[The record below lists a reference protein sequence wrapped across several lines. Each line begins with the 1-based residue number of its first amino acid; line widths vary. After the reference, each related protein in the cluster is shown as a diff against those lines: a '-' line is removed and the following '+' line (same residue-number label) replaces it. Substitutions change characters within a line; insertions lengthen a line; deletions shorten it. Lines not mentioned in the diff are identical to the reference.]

1 MIDQMNIAVE
11 LKHPDE
17 HEPIDLFFE
26 AINLILPSSK
36 ISEHSRKIH
45 RSNSVPNDLAGLS
58 SPECRTDKV
67 KLDPDTPNGI
77 DFRPIVE
84 NLCAQV
90 FTCLSKGCCQ
100 EFLNEADLANH
111 FDREHK
117 QCEISSKYVKSYKCE
132 INKCGQMTECGRKLD
147 SLNKMVSHILKEH
160 TLQEQIAKKENN
172 TLEFKFIS
180 RHLTNLIIV
189 TSFYFKQNHVEFIQN
204 YN

>member
-77 DFRPIVE
+77 DFVNFFLSIKFFLSNKNSRSQSWKICAPKCSLVCPKAVAKSSSTKPI
-84 NLCAQV
+84 
-90 FTCLSKGCCQ
+90 
-100 EFLNEADLANH
+100 
-111 FDREHK
+111 
-117 QCEISSKYVKSYKCE
+117 
-132 INKCGQMTECGRKLD
+132 
-147 SLNKMVSHILKEH
+147 
-160 TLQEQIAKKENN
+160 
-172 TLEFKFIS
+172 
-180 RHLTNLIIV
+180 
-189 TSFYFKQNHVEFIQN
+189 
-204 YN
+204 